1 MTPNQAYEILKNN
14 SYKDITEKQNCLDI
28 IKTNPVYA
36 CYYANEVIKGRWPEY
51 EESIKKDPY
60 YAYYAYFYANEV
72 IKGRWTEGEESIKTS
87 PKYAYLYAR
96 DVIKDRWIECEESI
110 KTSPQHAYLYANEVI
125 KGRWTEAEES
135 IKNDPKWAYFYA
147 NEVIKDRWPEG
158 EESIKKDPE
167 YAYLYAD
174 EVIKGR
180 WIEGEESIKNDPQY
194 AYLYAH
200 DVIEGRWIEFEE
212 SIKSSTALV
221 KYCKSINQRIVEK
234 EYLLKGKSK
243 IDYYIYFNI
252 QLEEEDLN
260 KEIANCLIGKK
271 SKYLEKVQKEK
282 TLVIKYIKNLIDL
295 GLISENDC
303 IKNLI
308 NNQ

>member
-28 IKTNPVYA
+28 IKTNPQYA
-36 CYYANEVIKGRWPEY
+36 CYYAINVIKGRWPEY
-51 EESIKKDPY
+51 EESIKNDPY

-72 IKGRWTEGEESIKTS
+72 IKGRWTESEESIKTS
-87 PKYAYLYAR
+87 PQYAYLYAR
-96 DVIKDRWIECEESI
+96 DVIK
-110 KTSPQHAYLYANEVI
+110 
-125 KGRWTEAEES
+125 GRWTE
-135 IKNDPKWAYFYA
+135 
-147 NEVIKDRWPEG
+147 G
-158 EESIKKDPE
+158 
-167 YAYLYAD
+167 
-174 EVIKGR
+174 
-180 WIEGEESIKNDPQY
+180 
-194 AYLYAH
+194 
-200 DVIEGRWIEFEE
+200 EE

-221 KYCKSINQRIVEK
+221 KYCKFINQRLVEK
-234 EYLLKGKSK
+234 EHLLKGRSK

-252 QLEEEDLN
+252 TLPEEDLN
-260 KEIANCLIGKK
+260 KEIANGLIGKK

>member
-28 IKTNPVYA
+28 IKTNPQYA
-36 CYYANEVIKGRWPEY
+36 CYYA
-51 EESIKKDPY
+51 
-60 YAYYAYFYANEV
+60 
-72 IKGRWTEGEESIKTS
+72 
-87 PKYAYLYAR
+87 KY
-96 DVIKDRWIECEESI
+96 VIKDRWIEGEDII
-110 KTSPQHAYLYANEVI
+110 KTSPYYACDYAKNVI
-125 KGRWTEAEES
+125 KGRWTEA
-135 IKNDPKWAYFYA
+135 
-147 NEVIKDRWPEG
+147 
-158 EESIKKDPE
+158 
-167 YAYLYAD
+167 
-174 EVIKGR
+174 
-180 WIEGEESIKNDPQY
+180 
-194 AYLYAH
+194 
-200 DVIEGRWIEFEE
+200 EE

-271 SKYLEKVQKEK
+271 SKYLAKVQKEK
-282 TLVIKYIKNLIDL
+282 TLAIKHIKNLIDL